1 MSRDVRSLIRSIVA
15 VSLTAAV
22 PVAAQAPVSTARPVV
37 RDYAADVACGAHA
50 AAMPADTSLRVASG
64 REHGK
69 SLFGPGDPLI
79 IKAAR
84 SQGLKV
90 GQEYYVRRVISDRFV
105 APGRDGVSQTSIHT
119 AGWVRITEVQD
130 GSAIAT
136 ITKVC
141 DGIEEGDYLE
151 PFVKPIVPPT
161 SNAAGEPDFTDP
173 GHLILGDER
182 RQMAA
187 QGDMM
192 VVDRGSDHGL
202 RAGQRLTIFRNTAKG
217 TGPVARIAEATAM
230 VVRPETTVI
239 RIDKSSDAVLVGDLV
254 AIHR

>member
-1 MSRDVRSLIRSIVA
+1 VWFTV
-15 VSLTAAV
+15 AV
-22 PVAAQAPVSTARPVV
+22 PVLAQAPISTTRAVT
-37 RDYAADVACGAHA
+37 RDYAAEVACGARA
-50 AAMPADTSLRVASG
+50 LAMPADMSLRVASG

-79 IKAAR
+79 IKGVG
-84 SQGLKV
+84 SQGVKV

-105 APGRDGVSQTSIHT
+105 APGSDRVSTSSIHT
-119 AGWVRITEVQD
+119 AGWVRITDVQND
-130 GSAIAT
+130 SAIAT

-151 PFVKPIVPPT
+151 PFVKPTVPPT
-161 SNAAGEPDFTDP
+161 SNAAGEPDFSDP

-192 VVDRGSDHGL
+192 VLDRGSDHGL
-202 RAGQRLTIFRNTAKG
+202 RAGQRLTVYRTTAKG
-217 TGPVARIAEATAM
+217 SGPIARIAEATAM
-230 VVRPETTVI
+230 VVHPETTVI
-239 RIDKSSDAVLVGDLV
+239 RIDKTSDAVLVGDLV